1 MITRKWGLKMEKD
14 NQTADDLKRQRNN
27 EAAARYRERNREK
40 LRQRVREWR
49 ENNRE
54 QDRLHK
60 REWRNRKI
68 ANSSPDELVILRMAE
83 AAKTKRNQD
92 RCREQVFAAYG
103 GYKCSCCGETEP
115 MFLSIDHIANNG
127 GQERRSGV
135 YAGSGTAFY
144 AWLRK
149 NGFPEGYQVLC
160 MNCQIGKHK
169 NGGVCPH
176 QSS

>member
-1 MITRKWGLKMEKD
+1 MGAEMESE
-14 NQTADDLKRQRNN
+14 NQTADDLKRQRNR

-40 LRQRVREWR
+40 VNLRMRDWR

-54 QDRLHK
+54 KSREHA

-68 ANSSPDELVILRMAE
+68 ANSSSEETAAFRAAE
-83 AAKTKRNQD
+83 NAKTKRSQD

-115 MFLSIDHIANNG
+115 MFLSIDHVDNDGAK
-127 GQERRSGV
+127 ERKSGL
-135 YAGSGTAFY
+135 YAGSGSAFY
-144 AWLRK
+144 GWLRK
-149 NGFPEGYQVLC
+149 NDFPAGYQVLC

>member
-27 EAAARYRERNREK
+27 EAAARYRERNRDIVN
-40 LRQRVREWR
+40 QRMRDWR

-54 QDRLHK
+54 K
-60 REWRNRKI
+60 FREQSRGWRNRKL
-68 ANSSPDELVILRMAE
+68 ANGSPEEVALIRQAE
-83 AAKTKRNQD
+83 RDKTNRINARN
-92 RCREQVFAAYG
+92 RAEVFAAYG
-103 GYKCSCCGETEP
+103 GYKCNCCGETESL
-115 MFLSIDHIANNG
+115 FLTIDHVHNNG
-127 GQERRSGV
+127 AELRRSGV
-135 YAGSGTAFY
+135 HGNGSAFY

-149 NGFPEGYQVLC
+149 NGFPDGFQVLC
-160 MNCQIGKHK
+160 MNCQLGKHR